1 MKKILL
7 FMISTVFA
15 FASYA
20 QVTTSGV
27 SGIITDQNDEPLLGA
42 VVTAIHTPSGSRY
55 AAATNIE
62 GRYTIQG
69 MRSGGPY
76 AITVA
81 YVGYQSLE
89 TTDLT
94 LKLGETFTLS
104 GALQEGI
111 DIEGVEV
118 VSTSASRF
126 NASKTGAAM
135 NFSSSDIDATP
146 TVSRSVYD
154 VAKLS
159 PFINTYDEGISF
171 AGTSNR
177 YNSFQIDGAV
187 SNDMFGLSDSGTN
200 GGQTGSNGISLDA
213 IEEIQVVLAPF
224 DVRQSGFTGGGIN
237 AITKSGT
244 NTFKASAYMY
254 YNNENF
260 TGTTA
265 GEVAEGESREK
276 IAEKTTQTYG
286 FTAGGAFIK
295 DKLFGFVSVEKSK
308 NTEPIDYYPS
318 VSSSYLSASTAQS
331 IIDRYYEATGITES
345 YNTSTPTND
354 RESIDI
360 LARLDYNIND
370 NHKLML
376 RYQYKDASDDNY
388 GAYSSSYY
396 FNNSGYTIDNTTHS
410 IVAELNSR
418 FTNEISNEFRAGY
431 TRVRD
436 FRSVG
441 YYGPT
446 AIINNVD
453 FGTDSS
459 GESRTGTVYIGT
471 ERYSGAN
478 KVNQDVVTI
487 SDNVSYYY
495 GAHTFTAGTHNEIYS
510 IGNTYISNATGTYS
524 YDSLDDF
531 LNDSA
536 YQFAYTYAV
545 YEDNQE
551 YMPMMNAAQFG
562 FYIQDEWK
570 PTNNFSLTAGLRAD
584 IATIFNTP
592 TVNEDFNSSSV
603 ANNGEHMVGRNPKAQ
618 VLWSPRVGF
627 RYFTDDTHK
636 SLLRGGTGIF
646 TGRVP
651 FVWMHNAFSNNG
663 VDKKSITVKS
673 DVPSFSN
680 DASTEGTASS
690 ETINIVS
697 EDFKYPQVWRTNL
710 AYEYNFSNGWKAT
723 IEGLFTK
730 NINDIRYTNVAVV
743 DNGKKVFTV
752 SEAAADE
759 SNVATYYESATSD
772 YYAIANLENTN
783 KGYSYTLSA
792 MVEKQFDFGLNVMA
806 SYAFGRAYSVNSGT
820 SSQAY
825 SNWKYNY
832 SVNSNDDELGISAYD
847 TPHRVSVA
855 LNYVT
860 PTYGNGRFNTIIGL
874 TYSGASGYRYS
885 YLYSDSVDINGDG
898 YYGNNLLYIPTNDEI
913 ELMSWDSTDSKT
925 SFYEWVNSDK
935 YASKHR
941 GEFAERNGALSPF
954 EHHINMHIAQNFIY
968 NKQRKSKIELSLDI
982 MNIGNMINREW
993 GMYAGSTYGL
1003 TPLKVSSMTA
1013 SDGGYT
1019 PTYTWNGSTE
1029 IYDDESASRWYMQLG
1044 VRVTF

>member
-1 MKKILL
+1 ML
-7 FMISTVFA
+7 TVMLSVAA
-15 FASYA
+15 FA

-27 SGIITDQNDEPLLGA
+27 SGIVTDNSGEPLVGA
-42 VVTAIHTPSGSRY
+42 TVVAVHTPSGSQY
-55 AAATNIE
+55 GAATNVE

-76 AITVA
+76 TITIS
-81 YVGYQSLE
+81 YVGYQTLE

-94 LKLGETFTLS
+94 LRLGETFTLS
-104 GALQEGI
+104 GDLEEGI
-111 DIEGVEV
+111 NIDGVQV
-118 VSTSASRF
+118 VSTSDSRF

-135 NFSSSDIDATP
+135 NFSSTDIETTP
-146 TVSRSVYD
+146 TVSRSIYD

-159 PFINTYDEGISF
+159 PYINTYDEGISF
-171 AGTSNR
+171 VGTSNR

-213 IEEIQVVLAPF
+213 IEEIQVVVAPF

-237 AITKSGT
+237 AVTKSGT

-265 GEVAEGESREK
+265 GAIADGESREK
-276 IAEKTTQTYG
+276 IAEKTTQTLG

-295 DKLFGFVSVEKSK
+295 DKLFGFVSVERST
-308 NTEPIDYYPS
+308 NTEPIDYYPG
-318 VSSSYLSASTAQS
+318 VSSSYLSAGTAQS

-345 YNTSTPTND
+345 YSTSTPTND

-370 NHKLML
+370 KHKMML
-376 RYQYKDASDDNY
+376 RYQYKNASDDNY
-388 GAYSSSYY
+388 GAYSTSYY

-410 IVAELNSR
+410 LVAELNSR
-418 FTNEISNEFRAGY
+418 FTNELSNELRVGY

-446 AIINNVD
+446 AIIYNVD
-453 FGTDSS
+453 FGVDSS
-459 GESRTGTVYIGT
+459 GDDRTGTVYIGT

-487 SDNVSYYY
+487 TDNVSYYY
-495 GAHTFTAGTHNEIYS
+495 GAHTLTAGTHNEIYS

-524 YDSLDDF
+524 YNSLDDF
-531 LNDSA
+531 LNDTA

-545 YEDNQE
+545 NEDNQD

-562 FYIQDEWK
+562 FYVQDEWK
-570 PTNNFSLTAGLRAD
+570 PNNNFTLTAGLRAD
-584 IATIFNTP
+584 IAAIFNEP
-592 TVNEDFNSSSV
+592 TVNEAFNSSTL
-603 ANNGEHMVGRNPKAQ
+603 ANNGEHMVGRNPKTQ

-627 RYFTDDTHK
+627 RYFLDDSHK
-636 SLLRGGTGIF
+636 TLVRGGTGIF

-663 VDKKSITVKS
+663 IDKKSITVKT
-673 DVPSFSN
+673 DVPTFSPEGT
-680 DASTEGTASS
+680 TEGTAGS

-697 EDFKYPQVWRTNL
+697 EDFKYPQVFRSNL
-710 AYEYNFSNGWKAT
+710 ALEHNFGKGWKAT
-723 IEGLFTK
+723 IEALYTK
-730 NINDIRYTNVAVV
+730 NINDVRFVNIAVE

-752 SEAAADE
+752 SEDAATE
-759 SNVATYYESATSD
+759 GNVATYYESATSE
-772 YYAIANLENTN
+772 YYAVVNLENSS
-783 KGYSYTLSA
+783 KGYSYNLSA
-792 MVEKQFDFGLNVMA
+792 MIEKQFDFGLNLMA
-806 SYAFGRAYSVNSGT
+806 SYAFGRSYSVNSGT

-832 SVNSNDDELGISAYD
+832 SVNSNSEELGVSAYD
-847 TPHRVSVA
+847 TPHRVSVS
-855 LNYVT
+855 LNYAT
-860 PTYGNGRFNTIIGL
+860 PTYGNDRFNTVFGL

-898 YYGNNLLYIPTNDEI
+898 YYGNNLLYIPTDAEI
-913 ELMSWDSTDSKT
+913 ELMTWDSVDSKA
-925 SFYEWVNSDK
+925 SFQDWVSSDK

-941 GEFAERNGALSPF
+941 GEFCERNGVLSPF
-954 EHHINMHIAQNFIY
+954 EHHVNFHIAQNYIY
-968 NKQRKSKIELSLDI
+968 NKARKSKIEISLDV
-982 MNIGNMINREW
+982 MNIGNMLNREW

-1003 TPLKVSSMTA
+1003 TPLKVSSMTETA
-1013 SDGGYT
+1013 NGYT
-1019 PTYTWNGSTE
+1019 PTYTWGGSQE
-1029 IYDDESASRWYMQLG
+1029 IYDDESSSRWYMQVG
-1044 VRVTF
+1044 ARITF